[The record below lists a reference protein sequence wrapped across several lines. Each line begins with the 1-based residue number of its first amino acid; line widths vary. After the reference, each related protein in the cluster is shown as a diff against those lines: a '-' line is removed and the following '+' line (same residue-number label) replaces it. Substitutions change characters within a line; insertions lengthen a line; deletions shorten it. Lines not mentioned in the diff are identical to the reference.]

1 MKINFDFLYIDKD
14 YNYFRSP
21 LMPGYVADVVA
32 HLRNEPYSKLIERL
46 PLDMGMSF
54 EYSIQ
59 DDTILFDLISRYI
72 AYMDFDPQKFLLDAS
87 IVYLGTESE
96 FVHFSE
102 YSFQIK
108 KLFKYYPSLEEL
120 NLFFAFFLLQ
130 GEIWRDG
137 NVKYYMNS
145 HEEGHHHRP
154 HIHVDVDHE
163 YTAAI
168 DIMDQVILAGKLP
181 PKYKTK
187 ILEKVGENKQY
198 LLDCWNKTTDGLI
211 VDINYGLGITRFLGE
226 KTP

>member
-87 IVYLGTESE
+87 IVSLGTESE
-96 FVHFSE
+96 FVHFS
-102 YSFQIK
+102 YSICFI
-108 KLFKYYPSLEEL
+108 
-120 NLFFAFFLLQ
+120 
-130 GEIWRDG
+130 
-137 NVKYYMNS
+137 
-145 HEEGHHHRP
+145 
-154 HIHVDVDHE
+154 
-163 YTAAI
+163 
-168 DIMDQVILAGKLP
+168 
-181 PKYKTK
+181 
-187 ILEKVGENKQY
+187 
-198 LLDCWNKTTDGLI
+198 
-211 VDINYGLGITRFLGE
+211 GI
-226 KTP
+226 